1 MAASLATAEWQ
12 KSIAFLATRLSP
24 ELSAFRS
31 LSERW
36 AMLDMATLGA
46 NAEDMHAA
54 ARIAHEH
61 ALEAQNLVE
70 AIVEAPSPEA
80 GASLFA
86 ALLGVLAKIWENT
99 QDDVKRMSLISIMVL
114 ILTVEASLPDR
125 ALEELTAEQRQ
136 GFAYMRAQ
144 VEALSEQIAAFQAA
158 DTELDA
164 AYLEGLERGA
174 LQRAA
179 NIRGAPAGDA
189 PLILRGEAGM
199 RFAVEKR
206 KGRWSLI
213 VVRDPLADRLV
224 RGWVY
229 GGAVE
234 ARSVEAP

>member
-1 MAASLATAEWQ
+1 
-12 KSIAFLATRLSP
+12 
-24 ELSAFRS
+24 
-31 LSERW
+31 
-36 AMLDMATLGA
+36 MLDMATLGA